1 MDTRVK
7 LFCSHFSGV
16 PSIPRVSRIAMWL
29 VTHTPKSDLLIKVQ
43 SPISTSLATDT
54 QRFDLCKSEMCKV

>member
-1 MDTRVK
+1 
-7 LFCSHFSGV
+7 
-16 PSIPRVSRIAMWL
+16 MWL

-43 SPISTSLATDT
+43 APRSTLLAIDT